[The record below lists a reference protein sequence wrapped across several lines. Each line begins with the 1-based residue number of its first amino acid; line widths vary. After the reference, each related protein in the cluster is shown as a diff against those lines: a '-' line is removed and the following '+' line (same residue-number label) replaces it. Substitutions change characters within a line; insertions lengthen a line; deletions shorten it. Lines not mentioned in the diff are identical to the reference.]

1 MVEVDGD
8 LLALLQSRIKDAT
21 LVSGGPTWGEM
32 DDVRKRKLERMAA
45 VRQRAGLTE
54 APNDLKTKGMAG
66 LMLHPSRPACNFPD
80 TSSQSNPTP

>member
-21 LVSGGPTWGEM
+21 LVSGGHTWGEM

-45 VRQRAGLTE
+45 VRQREGQAE
-54 APNDLKTKGMAG
+54 AANDFKTKVMVR
-66 LMLHPSRPACNFPD
+66 LMLHTSRPVSQFPA
-80 TSSQSNPTP
+80 